1 MIKLSRDADITTLQE
16 LAETLVKEIKDYQ
29 AEIDSLYPVGTNSH
43 SYFNGLVAGR
53 MTVLS
58 AIGYDYE
65 D

>member
-1 MIKLSRDADITTLQE
+1 MITLRQDADIMSLQE

-29 AEIDSLYPVGTNSH
+29 VEIDSFYPVGTSTH
-43 SYFNGLVAGR
+43 SYFNGLVASR
-53 MTVLS
+53 MTILS

>member
-1 MIKLSRDADITTLQE
+1 MIKLSRDADITSLQE
-16 LAETLVKEIKDYQ
+16 LADTLVKEIKMYQ
-29 AEIDSLYPVGTNSH
+29 AEIGSLYPVGTNTH

>member
-1 MIKLSRDADITTLQE
+1 MITLSRDADITTLHE
-16 LAETLVKEIKDYQ
+16 LAERLVEEIKMYQ
-29 AEIDSLYPVGTNSH
+29 AEIGSLYPAGTNTH

-53 MTVLS
+53 MTILS